1 MSSRI
6 LAIGDIH
13 GCSRALDTLL
23 AEVNFGRDDLLVTLG
38 DYVDRGPDS
47 RGVIERLLELR
58 ERKQLVSLRGNHE
71 IMMLQAR
78 DEPESADSWRR
89 VGGEETLASYGGSL
103 DGVPAR
109 HWDFIENGCLNFW
122 ENSTHFFVHAG
133 AFSDLE
139 LADQPNYKLFWERF
153 DFPAPHI
160 SGKVMV
166 CGHTSQ
172 KSGLPINIGHA
183 ICLDT
188 WAYGRGWLSCLDTTS
203 GRLWQ
208 ANQAGESREMWIEDV

>member
-1 MSSRI
+1 MGRT

-23 AEVNFGRDDLLVTLG
+23 ALVNFGRNDLLVTLG
-38 DYVDRGPDS
+38 DYIDRGPDS
-47 RGVIERLLELR
+47 RGVIGRLLEMR
-58 ERKQLVSLRGNHE
+58 EREQLVALRGNHE

-78 DEPESADSWRR
+78 DEPESLDSWRR
-89 VGGEETLASYGGSL
+89 GGGEETLASYGGSL

-109 HWDFIENGCLNFW
+109 HWNFIENCCLDFW

-133 AFSDLE
+133 AFPDLE
-139 LADQPNYKLFWERF
+139 LADQPDYKLFWERF
-153 DFPAPHI
+153 DFPARHI

-188 WAYGRGWLSCLDTTS
+188 WAYGRGWLSCLDTAS
-203 GRLWQ
+203 GRMWQ